1 MQYGLAIVDKSAFWN
16 WVGVWVGVLGGGWGF
31 D

>member
-16 WVGVWVGVLGGGWGF
+16 WVGVWVWVVGG
-31 D
+31 DLLKP